1 MIKSIVFLVLFSM
14 LVCSIR
20 MAPANVDKE
29 QSKLKANED
38 SNSNSNGLLDEDRLM
53 LESLLNE
60 ENEDDEESGDED
72 EDEQRYLIARSF
84 ANAAPRRIFIGR
96 RGAADDFELSPS
108 NEFISSLDKKNVRR
122 HLFLGKR
129 NSMQRGSPLQAKR
142 NGQIHRIFIGKRG
155 DIKRIFIGK

>member
-1 MIKSIVFLVLFSM
+1 MIKSIVFLVLFSI
-14 LVCSIR
+14 LVCSVR
-20 MAPANVDKE
+20 MAPTVE
-29 QSKLKANED
+29 QQQSKLKAND
-38 SNSNSNGLLDEDRLM
+38 DGLLDEDRLM

-60 ENEDDEESGDED
+60 EAVNGDDEEENGGGDED
-72 EDEQRYLIARSF
+72 EERYLMARSF
-84 ANAAPRRIFIGR
+84 AAAPRRIFIGR
-96 RGAADDFELSPS
+96 RGADDFELAPS

-129 NSMQRGSPLQAKR
+129 NSLQRGSPLQAKR